1 MPELLQPEYRFRPTG
16 RQLLLLSDGQ
26 VVLLSIFAHDLPLL
40 AITVPIIVFA
50 FALLSILRS
59 DRLTGAGKVI
69 WIVVCFPLVGPIV
82 WFIAGKS
89 CDADISVCFRREP
102 PRDDETPP
110 QRRGFHLRA
119 RRDSNPQPSDP

>member
-1 MPELLQPEYRFRPTG
+1 MI
-16 RQLLLLSDGQ
+16 LS
-26 VVLLSIFAHDLPLL
+26 VS
-40 AITVPIIVFA
+40 AITVPIIAFV

-89 CDADISVCFRREP
+89 
-102 PRDDETPP
+102 
-110 QRRGFHLRA
+110 
-119 RRDSNPQPSDP
+119 

>member
-1 MPELLQPEYRFRPTG
+1 MTKIRVMGKHYELSVTAVCQNCCNRSRFRPTG

-89 CDADISVCFRREP
+89 
-102 PRDDETPP
+102 
-110 QRRGFHLRA
+110 
-119 RRDSNPQPSDP
+119 

>member
-59 DRLTGAGKVI
+59 DRLTGTGKVI
-69 WIVVCFPLVGPIV
+69 WIVVCFCFPLVGPIV

-89 CDADISVCFRREP
+89 TA
-102 PRDDETPP
+102 
-110 QRRGFHLRA
+110 L
-119 RRDSNPQPSDP
+119 N